1 MATLLIK
8 QDILRMM
15 ADGSVDLAFR
25 RWTKPTV
32 KAGGTLVTS
41 IGTLAITSVEIVRMD
56 SIRADEARRAGLPSK
71 KALLD
76 QLRKRPRG
84 KVYRVELR
92 LAGEDPRIALRND
105 AELSDDDVGAIAARL
120 MRFDAASQRGAW
132 TDETLALIA
141 SNEGTRA
148 PELAERFGQDTKWF
162 KTNVRKLKELGLT
175 ESLKVGYRLSPRGRA
190 FIAKARD

>member
-1 MATLLIK
+1 
-8 QDILRMM
+8 M

>member
-1 MATLLIK
+1 LATLLIK